1 MNEDFSEV
9 ISKFSEILK
18 EKNIDVNSIAGGA
31 SPEASPD
38 CGTEENSNDFALD
51 IETIMKIKNIITKVN
66 SCKDS
71 PRNHLLYSLKPYLE
85 NEKKEKLDKYIQIAN
100 LLNVM
105 ENMDLGINFL
115 KDNKKGYDF
124 VLIITL
130 VLLII

>member
-1 MNEDFSEV
+1 MNEDFSE
-9 ISKFSEILK
+9 ILGKFSEILK
-18 EKNIDVNSIAGGA
+18 EKNIDVNSIT
-31 SPEASPD
+31 
-38 CGTEENSNDFALD
+38 CNENTNIENDNNDFSLD
-51 IETIMKIKNIITKVN
+51 IETIMKIKEIINKIN

-85 NEKKEKLDKYIQIAN
+85 NEKKEKLDKYMQIAN

-124 VLIITL
+124 ILIITL

>member
-1 MNEDFSEV
+1 MNEDFSE
-9 ISKFSEILK
+9 IINKFSEILK
-18 EKNIDVNSIAGGA
+18 EKNIDMSNVTGGV
-31 SPEASPD
+31 SSETSPD
-38 CGTEENSNDFALD
+38 CKIENNSNDFSLD
-51 IETIMKIKNIITKVN
+51 IETILKIKDIISKLN

-71 PRNHLLYSLKPYLE
+71 PRNHLLYSLKPYLQ

-124 VLIITL
+124 ILIITL